1 MILLNITNS
10 SELVASKLGKFLEN
24 LTPEKID
31 ERIVEEKIIEEMVGT
46 LSQEGL
52 KGEIFLA
59 KGIDVKEKKIVIN
72 NDFSVDNPKKF

>member
-31 ERIVEEKIIEEMVGT
+31 ERIVEEKIIDEMVET

-59 KGIDVKEKKIVIN
+59 KGIDVKEKKIVIT

>member
-31 ERIVEEKIIEEMVGT
+31 ENLVESEVIKQMGAD
-46 LSQEGL
+46 LASFGL
-52 KGEIFLA
+52 KGEISIV
-59 KGIDVKEKKIVIN
+59 KGIDVHAEALVTKKGFLV
-72 NDFSVDNPKKF
+72 KKSQSF